1 MYTILSR
8 RGSIQ
13 RSPVVPV
20 QFIFYLMDRP
30 IKQKKWNTR
39 RILTLAGITAIVA
52 LIGASYYFTSGNS
65 KLNVEADRISIV
77 EVKEGTF
84 QEFIPINGTVLP
96 ISSIY
101 LDASVGG
108 RVEEKYV
115 EDGAV
120 LKKGDPIMRLSNTD
134 LELSLVNQ
142 ETQVLNLLTQ
152 AQIAQTN
159 AQQVTISNRNQM
171 ADVEQALKE
180 AERIYN
186 LNKKLYAEKAI
197 GSQEYQKSVNEYN
210 YQKQR
215 VELTKQILKQDEVS
229 NNQKAT
235 QDQKTYERT
244 QSALQLMRQK
254 VGDLIVRAPVDGQL
268 TSFDAEIGQ
277 SKNAGERLGQIDV
290 LTGFRVRAE
299 IDEHYINRIFTEQ
312 VGEFTLSGKAYKL
325 KIKKVYTQVTN
336 GRFQVDMEFQGEAPA
351 GVRRGQ
357 TLQIRL
363 ALSDETK
370 ALLLPKGGFY
380 QQTGGNWIFKL
391 DQSGRTAYRIDIQLG
406 RQNPEYYEVIGGLKP
421 GDRVIVSSYETYDKI
436 QELNVK

>member
-1 MYTILSR
+1 
-8 RGSIQ
+8 
-13 RSPVVPV
+13 
-20 QFIFYLMDRP
+20 MDRP
-30 IKQKKWNTR
+30 IEQKKWNTR
-39 RILTLAGITAIVA
+39 RILTLVGIVA
-52 LIGASYYFTSGNS
+52 VAGLIGASYYFTSGNS

-108 RVEEKYV
+108 RVEEKLV
-115 EDGAV
+115 EDGAI
-120 LKKGDPIMRLSNTD
+120 LKKGDAIMRLSNTD
-134 LELSLVNQ
+134 QELSLVNQ

-152 AQIAQTN
+152 AQIARTN
-159 AQQVTISNRNQM
+159 AEQVSINNRNQM
-171 ADVEQALKE
+171 ADVEQAYRE
-180 AERIYN
+180 AERIYR
-186 LNKKLYAEKAI
+186 LNAKLYAEKAI
-197 GSQEYQKSVNEYN
+197 GSQEYQKSLNEYN

-215 VELTKQILKQDEVS
+215 VTLTKQILRQDS
-229 NNQKAT
+229 ISSSQKAN
-235 QDQKTYERT
+235 QDRETYQRT
-244 QSALQLMRQK
+244 QSALQLMQQK

-277 SKNAGERLGQIDV
+277 NKNAGERLGQIDV
-290 LTGFRVRAE
+290 LTGFKVRAE

-312 VGEFTLSGKAYKL
+312 VGQFSISGKNYQL

-336 GRFQVDMEFQGEAPA
+336 GRFQVDMEFVGEIPK
-351 GVRRGQ
+351 GIRRGQ

-370 ALLLPKGGFY
+370 ALLLAKGGFY

-391 DQSGRTAYRIDIQLG
+391 DKNGGTAYRVDIQLG
-406 RQNPEYYEVIGGLKP
+406 RQNPEYYEVLSGLEP
-421 GDRVIVSSYETYDKI
+421 GDKVIVSSYETYDKI
-436 QELNVK
+436 QELNIR

>member
-1 MYTILSR
+1 
-8 RGSIQ
+8 
-13 RSPVVPV
+13 
-20 QFIFYLMDRP
+20 MDRA
-30 IKQKKWNTR
+30 IEKKKWGTK
-39 RILTLAGITAIVA
+39 RILTIIGVLALVG
-52 LIGASYYFTSGNS
+52 LIGASYYYTSGNS
-65 KLNVEADRISIV
+65 RLNVDSERISIF

-115 EDGAV
+115 EDGAH

-171 ADVEQALKE
+171 ADVELAVKE
-180 AERIYN
+180 AERLYT
-186 LNKKLYAEKAI
+186 LNKKLYEEKAI
-197 GSQEYQKSVNEYN
+197 GSQEYQKSVNDYN

-215 VELTKQILKQDEVS
+215 IELTSQILKQDEVS
-229 NNQKAT
+229 NNQKAG
-235 QDQKTYERT
+235 QDRKTYERT
-244 QSALQLMRQK
+244 QSALELMRQK
-254 VGDLIVRAPVDGQL
+254 VGDLIVRSPVDGQL

-277 SKNAGERLGQIDV
+277 SKNAGERLGQLDV
-290 LTGFRVRAE
+290 LSGFKVRAD
-299 IDEHYINRIFTEQ
+299 IDEHYINRIFPGLAGQ
-312 VGEFTLSGKAYKL
+312 FTISGKPYKL
-325 KIKKVYTQVTN
+325 EIKKVYTQVKD
-336 GRFQVDMEFQGEAPA
+336 GRFQVDMEFVGEAPS
-351 GVRRGQ
+351 GIRRGQ
-357 TLQIRL
+357 TLQTRL

-370 ALLLPKGGFY
+370 GILLAKGGFY

-391 DQSGRTAYRIDIQLG
+391 DKDGTTAYRMDIQLG

-421 GDRVIVSSYETYDKI
+421 GDKVVVSSYETYDKV
-436 QELNVK
+436 QELNIKK

>member
-1 MYTILSR
+1 
-8 RGSIQ
+8 
-13 RSPVVPV
+13 
-20 QFIFYLMDRP
+20 MDRA
-30 IKQKKWNTR
+30 IEKKKWGTK
-39 RILTLAGITAIVA
+39 RILTIVGVLALVG
-52 LIGASYYFTSGNS
+52 LIGASYYYTSGNS
-65 KLNVEADRISIV
+65 RLNVDSERISIF

-115 EDGAV
+115 EDGAH

-171 ADVEQALKE
+171 ADVELAVKE
-180 AERIYN
+180 AERLYT
-186 LNKKLYAEKAI
+186 LNKKLYDEKAI
-197 GSQEYQKSVNEYN
+197 GSQEYQKSVNDYN

-215 VELTKQILKQDEVS
+215 IELTSQILKQDEVS
-229 NNQKAT
+229 NNQKAG
-235 QDQKTYERT
+235 QDRKTYERT
-244 QSALQLMRQK
+244 QSALELMRQK
-254 VGDLIVRAPVDGQL
+254 VGDLIVRSPVDGQL

-277 SKNAGERLGQIDV
+277 NKNSGERLGQLDV
-290 LTGFRVRAE
+290 LTGFKVRAD
-299 IDEHYINRIFTEQ
+299 IDEHYINRIFPGLAGQ
-312 VGEFTLSGKAYKL
+312 FTISGKPYKL
-325 KIKKVYTQVTN
+325 EIKKVYTQVKD
-336 GRFQVDMEFQGEAPA
+336 GRFQVDMEFVGEVPS
-351 GVRRGQ
+351 GIRRGQ
-357 TLQIRL
+357 TLQTRL

-370 ALLLPKGGFY
+370 GILLAKGGFY

-391 DQSGRTAYRIDIQLG
+391 DKDGTTAYRMDIQLG

-421 GDRVIVSSYETYDKI
+421 GDKVVVSSYETYDKV
-436 QELNVK
+436 QELNIKK

>member
-1 MYTILSR
+1 
-8 RGSIQ
+8 
-13 RSPVVPV
+13 
-20 QFIFYLMDRP
+20 MDRA
-30 IKQKKWNTR
+30 IEKKKWGTK
-39 RILTLAGITAIVA
+39 RILTIVGVLALVG
-52 LIGASYYFTSGNS
+52 LIGASYYYTSGNS
-65 KLNVEADRISIV
+65 RLNVDSERISIF

-115 EDGAV
+115 EDGAH

-134 LELSLVNQ
+134 LELNLVNQ

-171 ADVEQALKE
+171 ADVELAVKE
-180 AERIYN
+180 AERLYT
-186 LNKKLYAEKAI
+186 LNKKLYEEKAI
-197 GSQEYQKSVNEYN
+197 GSQEYQKSVNDYN

-215 VELTKQILKQDEVS
+215 IELTRQILKQDEVS
-229 NNQKAT
+229 NNQKAG
-235 QDQKTYERT
+235 QDRKTYERT
-244 QSALQLMRQK
+244 QSALELMRQK
-254 VGDLIVRAPVDGQL
+254 VGDLIVRSPVDGQL

-277 SKNAGERLGQIDV
+277 NKNSGERLGQLDV
-290 LTGFRVRAE
+290 LSGFKVRAD
-299 IDEHYINRIFTEQ
+299 IDEHYINRIFPGLAGQ
-312 VGEFTLSGKAYKL
+312 FTISGKPYKL
-325 KIKKVYTQVTN
+325 EIKKVYTQVKD
-336 GRFQVDMEFQGEAPA
+336 GRFQVDMEFVGEVPS
-351 GVRRGQ
+351 GIRRGQ
-357 TLQIRL
+357 TLQTRL

-370 ALLLPKGGFY
+370 GILLAKGGFY

-391 DQSGRTAYRIDIQLG
+391 DKDGSTAYRMDIQLG

-421 GDRVIVSSYETYDKI
+421 GDKVVVSSYETYDKV
-436 QELNVK
+436 QELNIKK